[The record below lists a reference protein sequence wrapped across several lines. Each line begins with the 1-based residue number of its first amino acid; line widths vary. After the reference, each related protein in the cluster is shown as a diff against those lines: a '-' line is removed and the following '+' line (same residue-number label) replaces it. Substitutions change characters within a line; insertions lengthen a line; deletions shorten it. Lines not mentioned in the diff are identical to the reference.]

1 MASRQQLIIERLA
14 QLTHGFARYVAAYD
28 ELVPFNSKQL
38 ATHRETIA
46 LRSQAGSVRAAVTD
60 LRFVTSLRRTLLAW
74 GLGVR
79 GSVLVPDAEFA
90 QALTAAVPA
99 LERLE
104 DLRID
109 APDLPGDLSLDVIEM
124 VLADEDSWDRYAAA
138 KWLNIRRWLDANPGD
153 ELYGEMR
160 AELTAA
166 RVRHARYQR
175 EYLGWGVFAL
185 MDR

>member
-14 QLTHGFARYVAAYD
+14 QLTQGFARYVAAYD

-60 LRFVTSLRRTLLAW
+60 LRFATSLRRTLLAW

-90 QALTAAVPA
+90 QALTAAVPV

-109 APDLPGDLSLDVIEM
+109 APDLPGDLIDQLWTAITVI
-124 VLADEDSWDRYAAA
+124 LAGQQNRQHALA
-138 KWLNIRRWLDANPGD
+138 LRRQ
-153 ELYGEMR
+153 
-160 AELTAA
+160 
-166 RVRHARYQR
+166 RVFPVIHRLVVVVNLAGGPRRQPK
-175 EYLGWGVFAL
+175 
-185 MDR
+185 